1 MAIAVFI
8 ILLISGGIFGLIG
21 VKIAENKNVNATA
34 AFWYGFF
41 LGPIGLVIVAL
52 LNPDS
57 QVKTST
63 PPLARFEGVQDLS
76 SPTYKI
82 WLANKYRI
90 EKNELFDKFVISD
103 DVFSSLEDALAFAH
117 HAELEDIAAEKTER
131 ESDEDLETKIQRYK
145 AELAMGIRK
154 PLP

>member
-1 MAIAVFI
+1 MELTVFI
-8 ILLISGGIFGLIG
+8 ILLISGSVFGFVG
-21 VKIAENKNVNATA
+21 MKIAENKNVNTTE

-63 PPLARFEGVQDLS
+63 PSLARFEGLQDLS
-76 SPTYKI
+76 NPTYKI

-117 HAELEDIAAEKTER
+117 HAELEDIAAETDT
-131 ESDEDLETKIQRYK
+131 SAFL
-145 AELAMGIRK
+145 G
-154 PLP
+154 